1 MEAMHRVTRLVV
13 IALPLLAAT
22 TAPLTAQDAGRI
34 TGRLL
39 DAEKGTPIVA
49 AQVEVVGTALLAT
62 TGPDGR
68 YLLVGVPAGVIS
80 LRARMIGYQPKVVTG
95 VVVRAGEATGM
106 DISLPVQVLNLE
118 EITVTAAAERGTVE
132 AALDDQRQASTII
145 NTVTAEQI
153 RKSPDSDAGQAIQRV
168 SGVTVQDGKYVF
180 VRGLGERYTT
190 TALNGARIPSPEPE
204 KKVVPLDLF
213 PSGLLESITTSK
225 TFTPEQPGDFS
236 GARVNLQTRD
246 FPVGGITSLT
256 VSAGFNASATGAD
269 IVKAP
274 TVGGEWIGAAGQE
287 RRIPG
292 PVAAGGDLRGLS
304 TSELNNLIASF
315 RDVWSAV
322 QGPGSANGGFSLALG
337 GERDIA
343 STPVGYLASF
353 SYSYGQEVRHDEQR
367 ALATTGGP
375 INVYTG
381 STGRTSVLWGGL
393 FNLNA
398 HLGPGTRIALN
409 NTYTRSADN
418 EATRL
423 SGVNEEFSQFGDLD
437 VQRLTFTE
445 RRVRSNQFTAD
456 HVLNENNIVNW
467 SVTSSGTRRY
477 EPDRSD
483 LVYQAVVDPATGD
496 VTPIAW
502 SDLRQSATRTF
513 SDLHEKAIDLGANY
527 HRLLG
532 SPGHR
537 TTVKVGGS
545 WRRTSRDAVSR
556 AYDIR
561 NRSLDDYN
569 LRQDP
574 VTVFG
579 DENALAG
586 RLTLQANSNG
596 GSYDAE
602 DRVGAGYA
610 QIELPL
616 TSRLQLVGGARV
628 EAWDLKVHSRTVQG
642 VDTLANPT
650 STDVLPSVALN
661 LRLGEDHNVRLA
673 ATQTLS
679 RPEYRE
685 VAAVNSFDI
694 LGGLTL
700 FGNPG
705 LRRALIRNVDLR
717 WEWYPDRGEIVS
729 IGFFAKAFERPIEKI
744 VVAQTGASALSYVN
758 AESASNYGVEVD
770 VRKSLRPLGAF
781 FEPFTAF
788 ANTTLMHSRIRPG
801 NDSLSSLTNAS
812 RPMVG
817 QSPYVVNAGV
827 TWAHPGS
834 RVNATVLYNVV
845 GRRIAEAGV
854 APLPDTY
861 EQARHMLDV
870 SLELPLFHEA
880 SVKLDAKNLLDSP
893 YRLTQGEVTRV
904 RYRTGRVFSAAL
916 TWTP

>member
-1 MEAMHRVTRLVV
+1 MHRLTRLAAV
-13 IALPLLAAT
+13 ASLLAAT
-22 TAPLTAQDAGRI
+22 ITPLAAQNPGKI
-34 TGRLL
+34 TGRVL
-39 DAEKGTPIVA
+39 DAEKGTPIFA
-49 AQVEVVGTALLAT
+49 AHVEVVGTALLAT
-62 TGPDGR
+62 TGSDGG
-68 YLLVGVPAGVIS
+68 YLLQRVPAGTVT

-95 VVVRAGEATGM
+95 VVVRAGDVTAM
-106 DISLPVQVLNLE
+106 DISLPVQVLELE
-118 EITVTAAAERGTVE
+118 AITVTAAVERGTVQ
-132 AALDDQRQASTII
+132 AALDEQRQASNII
-145 NTVTAEQI
+145 NAVTAEQI

-246 FPVGGITSLT
+246 FPVGGIRSLS
-256 VSAGFNASATGAD
+256 VSAGFNAAATAKD

-274 TVGGEWIGAAGQE
+274 TVGAEWLGVAGDE
-287 RRIPG
+287 RKIPA

-304 TSELNNLIASF
+304 GSQLNDLIASF

-322 QGPGSANGGFSLALG
+322 QGPGAANGGFAVAVG
-337 GERDIA
+337 GQRDVA
-343 STPVGYLASF
+343 SAPVGYLASF

-393 FNLNA
+393 FNLSA
-398 HLGPGTRIALN
+398 HLGSATRIGLN

-437 VQRLTFTE
+437 ITRLTFTE
-445 RRVRSNQFTAD
+445 RRVRSNQLTGD
-456 HVLNENNIVNW
+456 HVLNESNIVNW
-467 SVTSSGTRRY
+467 SITSSGTRRY

-483 LVYQAVVDPATGD
+483 LVYQAVVDPATGA
-496 VTPIAW
+496 VTPLAW

-513 SDLHEKAIDLGANY
+513 SDLHESAIDLGGNY
-527 HRLLG
+527 RRLLG
-532 SPGHR
+532 SPGHQ
-537 TTVKVGGS
+537 TTVKLGGS
-545 WRRTSRDAVSR
+545 WRRTKRDAVSR

-561 NRSLDDYN
+561 NSSLDDYE
-569 LRQDP
+569 LHQAP

-579 DENALAG
+579 DANALAG
-586 RLTLQANSNG
+586 RLILQANSNG

-602 DRVGAGYA
+602 DRVTAGYA
-610 QIELPL
+610 QVEMPADKPV
-616 TSRLQLVGGARV
+616 TARRRGAGGVV
-628 EAWDLKVHSRTVQG
+628 EPQG
-642 VDTLANPT
+642 AQPDRAGPGYPGQPDQHRRAAVRRAE
-650 STDVLPSVALN
+650 
-661 LRLGEDHNVRLA
+661 LRLGESHNIRLA
-673 ATQTLS
+673 ASQTLS

-705 LRRALIRNVDLR
+705 LRRALIQNYDLR
-717 WEWYPDRGEIVS
+717 WEWYPDRGEILS
-729 IGFFAKAFERPIEKI
+729 IGLFAKQFNNPIEKI

-758 AESASNYGVEVD
+758 AESANNYGVELD
-770 VRKSLRPLGAF
+770 VRKSLRSLGSL
-781 FEPFTAF
+781 FEPFTMF
-788 ANTTLMHSRIRPG
+788 ANTTLMRSRIHPG

-817 QSPYVVNAGV
+817 QSAYVVNAGV
-827 TWAHPGS
+827 TWANPGS
-834 RVNATVLYNVV
+834 RMNATLLYNVV
-845 GRRIAEAGV
+845 GKRIAEAGV

-861 EQARHMLDV
+861 EQARHVLDA

-893 YRLTQGEVTRV
+893 YKLTQGDVTRV
-904 RYRTGRVFSAAL
+904 RYRTGRVFSAAF